1 MRGLLLCVAIVSTS
15 ARAQTKGHSISNR
28 TLGTW
33 SIAKCDFGAHQPSPT
48 RKIPEHA
55 CARRDLV
62 RHDLCSLL
70 SKPPA
75 EIPSNVMA
83 NARLH
88 SDRRVALQA
97 HVTPETGAR
106 MVEVGT
112 MTGVLAKYLIRYFRP
127 SELVVMDVDS
137 WAIGQC
143 KGRTVQVAR
152 ETQIGTNVSCIKGDS
167 KVNLQALP
175 DNTYDLIY
183 IDGAHD
189 YNGVCNDVCA
199 AMYAH

>member
-1 MRGLLLCVAIVSTS
+1 MAIVSTS
-15 ARAQTKGHSISNR
+15 ARAQTKGHIVSNR

-55 CARRDLV
+55 CARGDLA

-75 EIPSNVMA
+75 EIPSNIMA

-97 HVTPETGAR
+97 HVTPKTGAR